1 MAPSQELGAFLTS
14 DIQLHLQTFLE
25 SLAVPNTG
33 VDFNAPAILRKWP
46 SIQNERVVSASGG
59 VPYLIAE
66 GSLGEC
72 IDAFLAKPD
81 SQRHLYE
88 LHTKAQP
95 PLVAAIVDPI
105 VILELSRLR
114 EFLQI

>member
-1 MAPSQELGAFLTS
+1 M
-14 DIQLHLQTFLE
+14 
-25 SLAVPNTG
+25 PNTG
-33 VDFNAPAILRKWP
+33 VDFNAHATLRKWP
-46 SIQNERVVSASGG
+46 SVRNERAPSARGG

-66 GSLGEC
+66 GSLSEC

-95 PLVAAIVDPI
+95 PLIAEIVDPTI
-105 VILELSRLR
+105 IIELSGLR
-114 EFLQI
+114 EFL

>member
-1 MAPSQELGAFLTS
+1 VSNA
-14 DIQLHLQTFLE
+14 
-25 SLAVPNTG
+25 G

-46 SIQNERVVSASGG
+46 SIRNERVPSAWGG
-59 VPYLIAE
+59 VPYLVAE
-66 GSLGEC
+66 GSLSEC
-72 IDAFLAKPD
+72 IDAFLAKPS

-105 VILELSRLR
+105 IILELSRLR
-114 EFLQI
+114 EFLH